1 MDFLSEYYLWF
12 IIGGIILVMAVIG
25 YIADKTDF
33 GRKNKIADT
42 NNKFKEEKGNDII
55 GTPITEVEQASM
67 VNDVI
72 ETPEIINNESVQVE
86 TPKVEDVSDIIIEEQ
101 STSNGADAITIEEP
115 IIEEEIKI
123 EENSFEQPIMNDIS
137 TPLESKE
144 VEIKE
149 VIDESAYVLNNDLSS
164 FAASTNNE
172 FVKPVSDSASN
183 VVDDVIN
190 DQDSDDDIWKF

>member
-42 NNKFKEEKGNDII
+42 NNKFKEEKGNDI
-55 GTPITEVEQASM
+55 TQNPIIEVEQASM

-86 TPKVEDVSDIIIEEQ
+86 TPKVADVSDIIIEEQ
-101 STSNGADAITIEEP
+101 STSNEDDTITIEEP

-149 VIDESAYVLNNDLSS
+149 VVDESAYVLNNDLSS
-164 FAASTNNE
+164 FAATTNNE